1 MVYVLIV
8 LLLSYSIVVIRFTN
22 AWNKS
27 QRECE
32 RESEGSGLRGLG
44 VGVNGG
50 EMSLVSVVVAARNE
64 EERLPALL
72 HDLARQDYPD
82 FEVIVVDD
90 HSEDGT
96 AALVRE
102 YAAGNTRFTI
112 LGNTQTG
119 KKQALTTGIVA
130 ARGKIIITTD
140 ADCRVSSAWI
150 GALARYFQRAQVQM
164 VFGPVRM
171 RANDTF
177 FSQLQQLEFASLTGA
192 AAATH
197 QQGYPA
203 FCNGAN
209 LAFRKAAFVE
219 VGGYTDNMHIPS
231 GDDEFLMRKIIAHYP
246 QSLVFAGSRQAIVTT
261 DPQPTLKAFVH
272 QRLRWAGKWKH
283 NTSLST
289 KLLAIYIL
297 LVQLAFITLPLF
309 VIIGAAP
316 AIMLV
321 ILLWRLI
328 VEAGYLYAI
337 TRFLGLPFKVAA
349 FLVLQLIYPFYV
361 ISIGLL
367 SWMMPYHWKGRPA
380 KSE

>member
-177 FSQLQQLEFASLTGA
+177 FSQLQQLEFASLSPVRRRLPISKVTPRSATAPTWPSARRRLSKSGA
-192 AAATH
+192 IPITCIFP
-197 QQGYPA
+197 PA
-203 FCNGAN
+203 
-209 LAFRKAAFVE
+209 
-219 VGGYTDNMHIPS
+219 
-231 GDDEFLMRKIIAHYP
+231 
-246 QSLVFAGSRQAIVTT
+246 
-261 DPQPTLKAFVH
+261 
-272 QRLRWAGKWKH
+272 
-283 NTSLST
+283 
-289 KLLAIYIL
+289 
-297 LVQLAFITLPLF
+297 
-309 VIIGAAP
+309 
-316 AIMLV
+316 
-321 ILLWRLI
+321 
-328 VEAGYLYAI
+328 
-337 TRFLGLPFKVAA
+337 
-349 FLVLQLIYPFYV
+349 
-361 ISIGLL
+361 
-367 SWMMPYHWKGRPA
+367 MM
-380 KSE
+380 SS